1 MGGCW
6 LTAPISTPYL
16 LLSYLHFLKRNFEP
30 VFFGF
35 LLTFFSSFGQTFMI
49 SLFVPFILADLAFSN
64 SVFGGYYAGATVLS
78 SLIMLRVGHV
88 IDDRPV
94 RPFTIK
100 TVVLLTAACA
110 LLALAWRPAVLF
122 VALVGLRLGGQGLLS
137 HISQSTMSRYFSRD
151 RGKALSF
158 SSLGYSVGE
167 MMFPVLIA
175 AVIGTFGWRMGAL
188 ATAVL
193 TLVLLAILPLFRVE
207 RLDYVPGKGRI
218 GKPMTPTTASARVIA
233 AESTSSV
240 ASTSPSSPSSPYSPS
255 NPSTSYSPSNPSTS
269 YSPSNPSTS
278 SDPSNPSTPPNPSN
292 PPNPTQ
298 PIGKRAFY
306 WQMLKE
312 SRFYILLL
320 PSFYLSF
327 TVTGF
332 FFYQYL
338 MADARGW
345 PIAVYT
351 YLFAGYG
358 FVRLVSGLYGGIL
371 TDSYKTATLYVIHLI
386 PMGLGILALA
396 LVPGLPAAALFL
408 FGTGLST
415 GSGMV
420 FKNAILAEMYGVGR
434 IGQVRSLYTMF
445 MVLSTAAAP
454 LLFGL
459 LLDRGVSFET
469 LALGSSLAALM
480 VVLHTLRIYR
490 LPTES

>member
-100 TVVLLTAACA
+100 TVVLLTVACA
-110 LLALAWRPAVLF
+110 LLAMAWHPAVLF

-218 GKPMTPTTASARVIA
+218 GKPMTPTTASAGVIA

-240 ASTSPSSPSSPYSPS
+240 ASTSPSNPPNPSTPS
-255 NPSTSYSPSNPSTS
+255 NPSHPSNPS
-269 YSPSNPSTS
+269 
-278 SDPSNPSTPPNPSN
+278 NPSN

-345 PIAVYT
+345 TIAVYT

>member
-110 LLALAWRPAVLF
+110 LLALAWHPAVLF

-240 ASTSPSSPSSPYSPS
+240 ASTSPSSPS
-255 NPSTSYSPSNPSTS
+255 NPSISSNS
-269 YSPSNPSTS
+269 SNPSTS
-278 SDPSNPSTPPNPSN
+278 SDPSNPSNPSN

-490 LPTES
+490 LNRSYPPPEQMG